1 MALKSGYYLFVK
13 YAFKEK
19 SNGMRKIDDELIQK
33 IEKAFGF
40 PLYDWQKTYLKD
52 ESYFTSSGRSGK
64 TFIVCLKILLTN
76 DKKMKKSDL
85 NKFPDGFNIRKR
97 NAEQFCS
104 ELVRIDKF
112 LKENGIETI
121 LED

>member
-1 MALKSGYYLFVK
+1 
-13 YAFKEK
+13 
-19 SNGMRKIDDELIQK
+19 MRKIDDELIQK
-33 IEKAFGF
+33 IEKVFGF
-40 PLYDWQKTYLKD
+40 LLYDWQKAYLKD
-52 ESYFTSSGRSGK
+52 ESGFISIGRRNGK
-64 TFIVCLKILLTN
+64 TFIVCLEILLTN
-76 DKKMKKSDL
+76 DKEMKKSDL

-104 ELVRIDKF
+104 ELMRIDKV